1 MIKGI
6 LADTTRCIGCR
17 GCQVACKQQHDLDAQ
32 KTRFFW
38 GDGYQNPPHRT
49 ADTWN
54 LVTFNDASSEN
65 GYEWIF
71 GRRQCFHCMEPAC
84 VAACPVEALK
94 KTSQGPVVYDGSR
107 CIGCRYCQI
116 VCPFSAPRFE
126 WNKRVPE
133 IRKCNMCADRMARG
147 EHPACTVTCATG
159 ALLFGDRKALLA
171 EASDRIKKNPDRYV
185 NHIYGENE
193 VGGTC
198 VLHLAK
204 VPFERIGYPV
214 GLSDTPFPDQIKT
227 AMHAIPYAMTGM
239 AAVFGGLAWI
249 INRRMSAEKKDGQEE
264 NDS

>member
-1 MIKGI
+1 MMKGI

-32 KTRFFW
+32 KTLFFW

-49 ADTWN
+49 AETWN
-54 LVTFNDASSEN
+54 LVTFNDARSEN
-65 GYEWIF
+65 GYEWVF

-94 KTSQGPVVYDGSR
+94 KTPEGPVVYDTSR

-116 VCPFSAPRFE
+116 VCPFNAPRFE

-171 EASDRIKKNPDRYV
+171 EAWTRIKKDPDRYV

-204 VPFERIGYPV
+204 VPFERIGYPA
-214 GLSDTPFPDQIKT
+214 GLSDAPFPNQIKT

-249 INRRMSAEKKDGQEE
+249 INRRMSAEEKDGQEE